1 MKFISAFVIAVVA
14 LASSATAYAQ
24 PEKGPGEDWKKKMM
38 SEKVAFFTVELD
50 LTPEEAQKFWPVYNQ
65 IEDGKKDLQKAVR
78 DSYKALTKALEEGTA
93 SDKEIDSLLD
103 TYLAAKQKQKES
115 GKGDVQKFRKVLP
128 SKKVAKLYI
137 AEENFRRHHIR
148 NMKAPQGHGHKDG
161 NGRPGPRR

>member
-1 MKFISAFVIAVVA
+1 MKHMKLFTAAIAAFMIFTAT
-14 LASSATAYAQ
+14 SSAQPKEKNNWHQKMQSEMIAFITA
-24 PEKGPGEDWKKKMM
+24 
-38 SEKVAFFTVELD
+38 ELE
-50 LTPEEAQKFWPVYNQ
+50 LTPEEAQVFWPVYNQ
-65 IEDGKKDLQKAVR
+65 IEAGKKDLQKAVR